1 MQQIKIVETLGNN
14 HIDSVGTNH
23 FHLRFLARS
32 GPGWHNCSRY
42 RTGKLT
48 RQFTTL
54 GKICL
59 VTFEFKA
66 FSAHCETNPNA
77 LTGHGP
83 RPNICKKQNCRFL
96 HAADIHTLFRF
107 DSTKLT
113 QSSGPIWTI
122 QIGSRDQWTRSLKSH

>member
-14 HIDSVGTNH
+14 HIDFAGTNH
-23 FHLRFLARS
+23 FHPRFLARF

-42 RTGKLT
+42 STGQFT

-54 GKICL
+54 GKMCL
-59 VTFEFKA
+59 VIYVFKA

-107 DSTKLT
+107 DTF
-113 QSSGPIWTI
+113 
-122 QIGSRDQWTRSLKSH
+122 RDQRCPDRSMLRKIRPFWSRKSVLWS